1 MTRRYPN
8 ARRRRPTTPV
18 MDIKKAEKLAAAGDV
33 DAARALVAAAPS
45 RVVVIEVPVTTA
57 TRGRRLR

>member
-1 MTRRYPN
+1 
-8 ARRRRPTTPV
+8 